1 MIANQ
6 FFKQV
11 RAVGLA
17 VALVITG
24 GAAGAVPIDLFYN
37 GSVPTSVGGGSDF
50 FGLSAQSQTDFV
62 TAGGQVFTGPF
73 SLALI
78 GSQLS
83 ITIPADITSD
93 YVPGGPDF
101 ALNPARDQNDW
112 VFTSNQPMDNVWIVF
127 RGHDSTDVLGANN
140 LTGGYQP
147 QNVGLNLDPTSTTDI
162 WRMLNLPADNSM
174 PATSYLA
181 LFLGNLS
188 SGQSVTKTIQYR
200 VGQDI
205 ITNLSS
211 GDLQF
216 PQHLVG
222 LMFGAVPV
230 PEAGT
235 MLLLVTTG
243 LGLALR
249 RRLA

>member
-17 VALVITG
+17 LALVITS

-73 SLALI
+73 SLSLLGA
-78 GSQLS
+78 QLS
-83 ITIPADITSD
+83 ISITVDITPD

-101 ALNPARDQNDW
+101 ALNPAQDQNDW
-112 VFTSNQPMDNVWIVF
+112 MFTANQQLENVWIVF

-140 LTGGYQP
+140 LTGGYLP

-181 LFLGNLS
+181 LYLGNLS

-200 VGQDI
+200 VMQDI
-205 ITNLSS
+205 ITNLSP

-222 LMFGAVPV
+222 LMFGAVP
-230 PEAGT
+230 EAGT
-235 MLLLVTTG
+235 VLLLVTTG

-249 RRLA
+249 RRLV